1 MSYLGSFVGAT
12 GSQGRAAG
20 SAGTNYE
27 AQGVP
32 IQMPVSTA
40 QAQSG
45 LAQQQAFLTALAGQN
60 GIQNQSNVYNQLA
73 GVASGTGANPAKA
86 MLQQATNENIANQ
99 AAMQASQRGASA
111 NPALIARL
119 AAQQGAGIQQNAA
132 GQAATMQA
140 NQQLGALGQMGG
152 IAGQEVQNQA
162 GNIQAYNSNLLGSI
176 AAQNQANVNMQ
187 SNINNANAGI
197 ANTVAGKQMDF
208 GSGAVQGLG
217 AGLMMADGGEISKYP
232 DGGIVAAPVVSDPSL
247 AQPQSSFAKFLSNWG
262 NPDSE
267 SASSKK
273 SDNPEQQGGYSFGK
287 GAATALSALFANGG
301 KVPAMVSPG
310 ERYLRP
316 QAAQEVAKGQANPK
330 AVSEKIPGK
339 AKVKGDSYA
348 NDTVKK
354 TLDAGGVVV
363 PRSKA
368 ESDAKTIAKFVVQAL
383 AKHGHLP
390 KNKKK

>member
-348 NDTVKK
+348 NDTV
-354 TLDAGGVVV
+354 
-363 PRSKA
+363 
-368 ESDAKTIAKFVVQAL
+368 
-383 AKHGHLP
+383 
-390 KNKKK
+390 